1 MEVVEVQKI
10 RIIKSNKHNWYKV
23 GDEYTIKDAHSYQPL
38 GIQVFKENNG
48 KSPDVVENGHFEYIR

>member
-48 KSPDVVENGHFEYIR
+48 KNPDVVENGHFEYIR